1 VDKRTCRTFVSKYL
15 HTMTRQK
22 TEIRQEQIKQAVIDV
37 ISFNIYMFTQYI
49 DKVLT
54 NNCTNNME
62 KMI

>member
-1 VDKRTCRTFVSKYL
+1 
-15 HTMTRQK
+15 MTRQK